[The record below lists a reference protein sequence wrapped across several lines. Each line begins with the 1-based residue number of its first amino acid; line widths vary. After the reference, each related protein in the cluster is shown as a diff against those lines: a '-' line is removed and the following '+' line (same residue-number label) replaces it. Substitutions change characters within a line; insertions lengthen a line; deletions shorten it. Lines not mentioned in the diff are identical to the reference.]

1 MPPPAVPPQLSVKG
15 PFAKPALT
23 FAQQIAKLQGEGMVI
38 ADPTLAQHCL
48 QHISYYR
55 LSAYWLYFEHPKG
68 QAGPRFQ
75 PGTTFEEVVAL
86 YEFDRAL
93 RLLVLDA
100 VERIEVAVRGS
111 WAYQLAMKNGPHG
124 YLRAGLYS
132 NKGKLNAKKGE
143 LTAQVNRS
151 KDTFIIHYKTKY
163 SGPKHP
169 PVCMA
174 CELMSFGLLSSL
186 YGLLKEPKDRNS
198 IADPFGL
205 DEVIFGPAV
214 QNISTVRN
222 ICAHHGRLWNQRMK
236 ATLKLPK
243 KNPPELANALNRAAN
258 DRLYNT
264 LAFVKYLLDRC
275 DPANTWG
282 QRLIAHMATLAP
294 GREAD
299 MGCPPDWQDYKL
311 WGGQR

>member
-1 MPPPAVPPQLSVKG
+1 MALPAAPAKV

-38 ADPTLAQHCL
+38 ANTILAQHCF

-55 LSAYWLYFEHPKG
+55 LSAYWLFFEHPKG

-75 PGTTFEEVVAL
+75 PGTTHEDVVAL

-111 WAYQLAMKNGPHG
+111 WAYQLALKNGPHG
-124 YLRAGLYS
+124 YLRTGLYS
-132 NKGKLNAKKGE
+132 DMGKLNAKKRE

-169 PVCMA
+169 PVWMA
-174 CELMSFGLLSSL
+174 SELMSFGLLSSL
-186 YGLLKEPKDRNS
+186 YGLLKDPKDRNA
-198 IADPFGL
+198 IAAPFGL

-222 ICAHHGRLWNQRMK
+222 ICAHHGRLWNQRLK

-243 KNPPELANALNRAAN
+243 KHPPILANALNRIAN
-258 DRLYNT
+258 DKLYNT
-264 LAFVKYLLDRC
+264 LAFVKYLIDGC
-275 DPANTWG
+275 DPNNTWG

-294 GREAD
+294 GRGTD
-299 MGCPPDWQDYKL
+299 IGFPPDWRDYKL
-311 WGGQR
+311 WGGTK